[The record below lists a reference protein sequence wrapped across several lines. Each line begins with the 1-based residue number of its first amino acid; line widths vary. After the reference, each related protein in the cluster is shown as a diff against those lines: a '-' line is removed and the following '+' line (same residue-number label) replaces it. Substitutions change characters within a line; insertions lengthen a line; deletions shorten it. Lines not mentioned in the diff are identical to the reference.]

1 LKGFIKKQ
9 NDPDDIPFEIDYY
22 EQKSKELIRKYS
34 QHDEHSKEKGLIFNL
49 FFDILRIFLKECVK
63 NHFFDIYLVLII

>member
-1 LKGFIKKQ
+1 MKGFIKKQ